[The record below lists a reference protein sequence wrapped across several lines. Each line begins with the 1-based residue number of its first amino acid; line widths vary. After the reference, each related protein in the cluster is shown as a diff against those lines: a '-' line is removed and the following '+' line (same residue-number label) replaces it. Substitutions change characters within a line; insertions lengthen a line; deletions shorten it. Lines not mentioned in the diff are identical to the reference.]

1 LSVTGGE
8 MGKNK
13 ELSYSGAIA
22 ELEKIVESIES
33 EDIDVDVL
41 AEKMKRA
48 AALIKFCKDRLKST
62 EEEVKKIIAD
72 ME

>member
-1 LSVTGGE
+1 
-8 MGKNK
+8 MGKAK
-13 ELSYSGAIA
+13 ELSYSGAIT
-22 ELEKIVESIES
+22 ELEMIVESIES

-48 AALIKFCKDRLKST
+48 ALLIIFCKDRLKNT
-62 EEEVKKIIAD
+62 EEEVKKIIVE

>member
-1 LSVTGGE
+1 